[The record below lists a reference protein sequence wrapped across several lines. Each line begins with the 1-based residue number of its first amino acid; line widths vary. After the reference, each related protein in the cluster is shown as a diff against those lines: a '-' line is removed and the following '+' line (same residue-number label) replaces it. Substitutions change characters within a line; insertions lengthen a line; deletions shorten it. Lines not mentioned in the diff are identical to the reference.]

1 MSDDKHFEVL
11 FESLRRYDDIKD
23 GNFNVFSFL
32 KWATKSKDFNG
43 EKIKDTEE
51 PLKSELESVFGS
63 LDKKYKSVKNNEYL
77 LTRFIDRIKNEN
89 GKYSPV
95 SQPAKETLKLLGID
109 YSGSNEK
116 VEEFLKKLLP
126 YSFYIEVCISLK
138 SPYFSRDD
146 DNFYLISNP
155 ILKDAAFKIPMVR
168 GSGLKGALAGVGKKL
183 VNESMS
189 DYFESYVRVFGTGSE
204 EYRELIDYIVNKND
218 NKSLSAKLFD
228 FLLFR
233 LGIRLTK
240 DKIERIK
247 SEPHDFLIKE
257 LSKRFENNLFENT
270 PFLHPHRGRAIFY
283 PVFFNNL
290 SLEVINPHDRNKR
303 AGTKPI
309 YYEVVP
315 SGEEGCLRI
324 AYVPFDGIS
333 SKDILQQYEKDCE
346 FLKKCVYGLSKSGI
360 GAKTKLGW
368 GQFEIS
374 NFDCKYL
381 DKDGS
386 IQQCPCKNE

>member
-11 FESLRRYDDIKD
+11 FDEKFEYKK
-23 GNFNVFSFL
+23 NNVFSFL
-32 KWATKSKDFNG
+32 KWATKSKNDFKLK
-43 EKIKDTEE
+43 EKEK
-51 PLKSELESVFGS
+51 
-63 LDKKYKSVKNNEYL
+63 L
-77 LTRFIDRIKNEN
+77 LR
-89 GKYSPV
+89 KYSPA

-109 YSGSNEK
+109 YVGSNEK

-126 YSFYIEVCISLK
+126 YSFYIEVRISLK

-155 ILKDAAFKIPMVR
+155 VLKDAAFKLPMVR

-183 VNESMS
+183 VNENMS

-218 NKSLSAKLFD
+218 NKDLSAKLFD

-247 SEPHDFLIKE
+247 SDPHDFLIKE
-257 LSKRFENNLFENT
+257 LSKRFEANLFENT

-315 SGEEGCLRI
+315 SGEKGYLRI
-324 AYVPFDGIS
+324 AYVPFDGVS
-333 SKDILQQYEKDCE
+333 SKDIFEQYEKDCE

-368 GQFEIS
+368 GQFEIPNS

-381 DKDGS
+381 NKDGS
-386 IQQCPCKNE
+386 IQQGPCKNE